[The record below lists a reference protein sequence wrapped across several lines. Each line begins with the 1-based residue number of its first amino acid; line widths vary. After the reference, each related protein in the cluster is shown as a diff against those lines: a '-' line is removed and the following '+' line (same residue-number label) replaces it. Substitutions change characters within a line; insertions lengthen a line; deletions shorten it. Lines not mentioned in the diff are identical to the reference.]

1 MKYTTQELCQLLKI
15 SRDTLK
21 RRREEILDY
30 VALFWDYEIIT
41 EGRTNYFVVKEEY
54 STLAPLPRKTKTKEM
69 KEFYSEKTHKII
81 KKKPWNSGS
90 NIAREICAT
99 DNVFDHSEK
108 TARDY
113 VRPVLK
119 NDFEIA
125 DDKQWMRINYVSFSY
140 EPLSD
145 EEISYLKEMFKKYIG
160 RDAETIADIISEQRS
175 GYLSKEEAY
184 DKINNTYD
192 AAMDKFMEKYGFR
205 PIKVA
210 KYELKNPNS
219 FEK

>member
-1 MKYTTQELCQLLKI
+1 MKYTTQELCKLLEI

-21 RRREEILDY
+21 RRRDEIMDY
-30 VALFWDYEIIT
+30 LSLFWDYEIIS
-41 EGRTNYFVVKEEY
+41 EGRTNYYVVKEEH
-54 STLAPLPRKTKTKEM
+54 SKIAPLPRKTRVKEM
-69 KEFYSEKTHKII
+69 KEFYSEKTHSII
-81 KKKPWNSGS
+81 DKKPWNSGS

-99 DNVFDHSEK
+99 DNVFAHSEK

-125 DDKQWMRINYVSFSY
+125 DDKQWMRINYLTFSY
-140 EPLSD
+140 DPLD
-145 EEISYLKEMFKKYIG
+145 EEELNYLKEMFKRYIG
-160 RDAETIADIISEQRS
+160 RDAEVIADIISEQRS

-192 AAMDKFMEKYGFR
+192 TAMDKFKEKYGFR

-210 KYELKNPNS
+210 KYELKSPND
-219 FEK
+219 FGN